1 MRLFYIDQLR
11 AAYLFASIIFSGIHS
26 IAQQNVVKNSH
37 INYDSLRME
46 LEAMYDADQDIRR
59 ILVDSIGFNSPETPK
74 YMNKIGE
81 IDAQNQA
88 KLQVIL
94 EKYGWIEQSKIGEKA
109 AEGIFYIV
117 QHAPLEM
124 KEKYFPQ
131 FKKLAMQG
139 EAKQT
144 QCAMLEDRI
153 LMMKGKKQIY
163 GTQANNNI
171 RPDKKFVIWPI
182 ENPAAVNGLRKKA
195 GFDTTVEE
203 NAKRLNA
210 EYNPDE
216 KLPSADK

>member
-11 AAYLFASIIFSGIHS
+11 VAYLFASIIFSGIHS

-37 INYDSLRME
+37 VNYDSLRME

-74 YMNKIGE
+74 YMNKIAE
-81 IDAQNQA
+81 IDAENQA

-94 EKYGWIEQSKIGEKA
+94 EKYGWIGQSKIGEKA

-131 FKKLAMQG
+131 FKKLAIQG
-139 EAKQT
+139 EAKRT
-144 QCAMLEDRI
+144 QCAMMEDRI
-153 LMMKGKKQIY
+153 LMMNGKKQIY

-182 ENPAAVNGLRKKA
+182 ENPAAVNELRKKA

-203 NAKRLNA
+203 NARRLNA

-216 KLPSADK
+216 KLPSTNK